1 MTIERVSP
9 GAEYGALFSAAT
21 AADRFVFVGGT
32 TAWDGPSDGDVEDQ
46 TRFILGKID
55 RYLEACG
62 TSKSSVL
69 FVNVYL
75 ADIATWEDMNRAWL
89 AWIDPA
95 AVPARVSVEA
105 RLLEGLKVEITCVA
119 LRPRP

>member
-9 GAEYGALFSAAT
+9 GAEYGAMFSAAT

-32 TAWDGPSDGDVEDQ
+32 TAWDGPRDGDVESQ

-55 RYLEACG
+55 DYLKECG

-69 FVNVYL
+69 FANVYL
-75 ADIATWEDMNRAWL
+75 ADIGTWEDMNRAWL
-89 AWIDPA
+89 AWIDPV
-95 AVPARVSVEA
+95 AVPARVSIEA